1 MPRSGLLCKSITR
14 WRNPICRQTSTS
26 TLKNR
31 RKSILPYYMAAR
43 KNTSRKKRLMK
54 RVKQNKPVPTWVVI
68 RTNRKTR
75 TNPKR
80 RLWRRSDVNVGWWWK
95 MATIEETATR
105 VYTINLGKAWIT
117 PEHKRTDRVV
127 NMIREF
133 AERHMK
139 SNEIKLDQ
147 DLNRQ
152 LWSRGKTNPPRKVRV
167 KMVKE
172 EDGTVTVSLYED
184 LPSDTSTTIETPAT
198 AEKKETDIEAPAET
212 KTATDEQSKE
222 ERTTEA
228 ASK

>member
-1 MPRSGLLCKSITR
+1 
-14 WRNPICRQTSTS
+14 
-26 TLKNR
+26 
-31 RKSILPYYMAAR
+31 
-43 KNTSRKKRLMK
+43 
-54 RVKQNKPVPTWVVI
+54 
-68 RTNRKTR
+68 
-75 TNPKR
+75 
-80 RLWRRSDVNVGWWWK
+80 
-95 MATIEETATR
+95 MATIEETTTR

-117 PEHKRTDRVV
+117 SEHKRTDRVV

-133 AERHMK
+133 AEKHMK

-172 EDGTVTVSLYED
+172 EGGTVTVSLYED
-184 LPSDTSTTIETPAT
+184 LPATTTTTTETPAT
-198 AEKKETDIEAPAET
+198 EENKEADTKGSAEE
-212 KTATDEQSKE
+212 KTTTTGQSKE

>member
-1 MPRSGLLCKSITR
+1 
-14 WRNPICRQTSTS
+14 
-26 TLKNR
+26 
-31 RKSILPYYMAAR
+31 
-43 KNTSRKKRLMK
+43 
-54 RVKQNKPVPTWVVI
+54 
-68 RTNRKTR
+68 
-75 TNPKR
+75 
-80 RLWRRSDVNVGWWWK
+80 
-95 MATIEETATR
+95 MATIEESITR

-117 PEHKRTDRVV
+117 PQHKRTDRVV

-133 AERHMK
+133 AEKHMK
-139 SNEIKLDQ
+139 SNEVKLDQ

-184 LPSDTSTTIETPAT
+184 LPAASTTTTTTTTETETPT
-198 AEKKETDIEAPAET
+198 TMEKKEADTKAPDEI
-212 KTATDEQSKE
+212 TARTEQSKE

>member
-1 MPRSGLLCKSITR
+1 
-14 WRNPICRQTSTS
+14 
-26 TLKNR
+26 
-31 RKSILPYYMAAR
+31 
-43 KNTSRKKRLMK
+43 
-54 RVKQNKPVPTWVVI
+54 
-68 RTNRKTR
+68 
-75 TNPKR
+75 
-80 RLWRRSDVNVGWWWK
+80 
-95 MATIEETATR
+95 MATIEETTTR

-133 AERHMK
+133 AKKHMK
-139 SNEIKLDQ
+139 SNDIKLDQ

-172 EDGTVTVSLYED
+172 EGGVVTVSLYED
-184 LPSDTSTTIETPAT
+184 LPAAATATTTTTTTTNIETPAT
-198 AEKKETDIEAPAET
+198 AEKKEADIKAPGET
-212 KTATDEQSKE
+212 TTTAEQSKE

>member
-1 MPRSGLLCKSITR
+1 
-14 WRNPICRQTSTS
+14 
-26 TLKNR
+26 
-31 RKSILPYYMAAR
+31 
-43 KNTSRKKRLMK
+43 
-54 RVKQNKPVPTWVVI
+54 
-68 RTNRKTR
+68 
-75 TNPKR
+75 
-80 RLWRRSDVNVGWWWK
+80 
-95 MATIEETATR
+95 MATIEETTTR

-133 AERHMK
+133 AQKHMK

-172 EDGTVTVSLYED
+172 EGGTVTVSLYED
-184 LPSDTSTTIETPAT
+184 LPATTTTTTETPAT
-198 AEKKETDIEAPAET
+198 EENKEADTKGSAEE
-212 KTATDEQSKE
+212 KTTTTEQSKE

>member
-1 MPRSGLLCKSITR
+1 
-14 WRNPICRQTSTS
+14 
-26 TLKNR
+26 
-31 RKSILPYYMAAR
+31 
-43 KNTSRKKRLMK
+43 
-54 RVKQNKPVPTWVVI
+54 
-68 RTNRKTR
+68 
-75 TNPKR
+75 
-80 RLWRRSDVNVGWWWK
+80 
-95 MATIEETATR
+95 MATIEETTTR

-117 PEHKRTDRVV
+117 PEHKRTDRVI

-172 EDGTVTVSLYED
+172 EDGAVTVSLYED
-184 LPSDTSTTIETPAT
+184 LPAATSTTTVETPAT
-198 AEKKETDIEAPAET
+198 AEKKETDNETPAET

-228 ASK
+228 PSK